1 MFEALVLAIGLA
13 MDATAVATAR
23 SVSGVPRRELLVLA
37 LAFGG
42 FQAGMA
48 ALGWVVGA
56 STGELVEQWDHWIAF
71 GLLLLVGGKMLLEAL
86 RGGADEDAVVGPA
99 RLGAHTI
106 IVLSIATSI
115 DALAA
120 GVTLPTIEAPP
131 VLTLVLIGV
140 ATFVLST
147 VGGMLGG
154 RLGARFGSR
163 LEVLGGV
170 ALIGIGTKTLIEH
183 LTA

>member
-23 SVSGVPRRELLVLA
+23 SVSGVPRRELMI
-37 LAFGG
+37 LAFAFGV

-48 ALGWVVGA
+48 AINWVVGA
-56 STGELVEQWDHWIAF
+56 SAGDLVEQWDHWIAF
-71 GLLLLVGGKMLLEAL
+71 GLLFLIGGKMLIEAL
-86 RGGADEDAVVGPA
+86 RGNDDEDEPA
-99 RLGAHTI
+99 PAKLGVHTI

-120 GVTLPTIEAPP
+120 GVTLPTVSAPP

-140 ATFVLST
+140 ATFVLSAL
-147 VGGMLGG
+147 GGMLGG
-154 RLGARFGSR
+154 RLGSRFGAK
-163 LEVLGGV
+163 LEILGGL